1 MTETQ
6 TPADP
11 FAAPSSGSFMDKAT
25 KRALYNDKTE
35 TGALLAVEVLRFD
48 EDVKTKMSKEG
59 VKNPAITANVHVI
72 ADGGE
77 HTGRTF
83 NRTPLYGKVL
93 TDQLQERVGTMVLG
107 RWVKGDPK
115 PGFEDNPPWKLEPVS
130 QGTPDY
136 QTALD
141 WYNSRKADPF
151 A

>member
-11 FAAPSSGSFMDKAT
+11 FAAPSTGSFMDKVA
-25 KRALYNDKTE
+25 KRALE
-35 TGALLAVEVLRFD
+35 GALLAVEVLKFQ

-59 VKNPAITANVHVI
+59 VLNPCITANVHVI
-72 ADGGE
+72 ADGGDLQ
-77 HTGRTF
+77 GKTF

-115 PGFEDNPPWKLEPVS
+115 PGFEDNPPWKLEPVEK
-130 QGTPDY
+130 GTPDY

-141 WYNSRKADPF
+141 WYKNRQSDPF